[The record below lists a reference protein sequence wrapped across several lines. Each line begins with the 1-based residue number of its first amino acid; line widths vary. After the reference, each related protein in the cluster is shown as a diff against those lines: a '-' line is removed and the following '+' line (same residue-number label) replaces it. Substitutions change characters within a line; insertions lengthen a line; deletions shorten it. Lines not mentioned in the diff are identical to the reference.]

1 MEQGSKLLPL
11 DLQERGVEI
20 MVIYME
26 LRGRHEMVN
35 ENPLTA
41 YMIPENWEHM
51 SGIKMYTG
59 SDYVGRV
66 WGNEEEGYLW
76 NARRGEK
83 GWNRSGREAVSI
95 MRCLY
100 WSQRRRFELQQK
112 RAE

>member
-1 MEQGSKLLPL
+1 MNKNE
-11 DLQERGVEI
+11 EECNVC
-20 MVIYME
+20 
-26 LRGRHEMVN
+26 GRYICDDSDCESGCCQQSHD